1 MRGLKGRGVRLAAI
15 AGLNMMLGVAVAMP
29 AGAADGPQGTHTT
42 VAAQTRVVNGHTVAM
57 VDVGVTGE
65 DSGAASGAVVL
76 SENGKQLA
84 GAALSGEGRA
94 RIELGLPAGEHN
106 LTATYQ
112 GDRTHAASVSD
123 GALVKAQAASATPD
137 FQISAAPASL
147 SLTAGQSGSSVI
159 SVTPVNASALKAPMF
174 VTLSCSGFPDQSTC
188 SFTPENVEILPN
200 ATAPITSSMVI
211 STQATS
217 LAQLTPV
224 RQSSPVAWAVL
235 LPGTLGLA
243 GLAFSVRRRRWL
255 SRLSLLA
262 LVGLVTVLGATACAP
277 RYNYYNHGP
286 PHNLPTP
293 AGSYTLQ
300 LSAQSS
306 NGVTATTHSTTFALT
321 VK

>member
-15 AGLNMMLGVAVAMP
+15 AGLNMMLGVALAMP
-29 AGAADGPQGTHTT
+29 AKAANGPQGTHTT

-84 GAALSGEGRA
+84 GATLSGEGRA
-94 RIELGLPAGEHN
+94 RIELTLPAGEHN

-112 GDRTHAASVSD
+112 GDTTHAASVSD
-123 GALVKAQAASATPD
+123 GAVVRAQAASATPD

-200 ATAPITSSMVI
+200 ATAAITSSMVI

-217 LAQLTPV
+217 LAQVMPV

-243 GLAFSVRRRRWL
+243 GLACSVRRRRWL

-262 LVGLVTVLGATACAP
+262 LVGFVTVLGATACAP

-293 AGSYTLQ
+293 AGNYTLQ
-300 LSAQSS
+300 LTAQSS